1 MPKDKD
7 PLGLLGS
14 GFQTLGKVA
23 DPESYRQPMTK
34 LAGLFG
40 RSLSGQP
47 LPKAKKRTGPPGMA
61 PGSMAKEARSQ
72 GYDVVKNKDGSE
84 SYVKSKP
91 KAKGKK
97 APAKSLKKGWTV
109 QPDGSFAKTPGADR
123 RGAVLPTK
131 PKKKGK

>member
-14 GFQTLGKVA
+14 GFQTLGKYA
-23 DPESYRQPMTK
+23 DPETYRQPMTK
-34 LAGLFG
+34 MAGLFG

-47 LPKAKKRTGPPGMA
+47 LPKKKPRSYGMA
-61 PGSMAKEARSQ
+61 PGSMAKTAKSQ

-91 KAKGKK
+91 KAKQKSKK
-97 APAKSLKKGWTV
+97 GVHNAAPATTQKKR
-109 QPDGSFAKTPGADR
+109 K
-123 RGAVLPTK
+123 
-131 PKKKGK
+131 